1 LQQFGTIP
9 HQDWPSGVY
18 FLAPA
23 LRTAI
28 VAINQLPQNDE
39 TLWLRLLGKGQTQ
52 NKAIEEVLAFNRED
66 PRRSSI
72 LRLLASWKVSIEVT
86 RQVEAE
92 EEAFLMAL
100 SQAYLEWEQATEQRG
115 RQEEGLSFVLRLL
128 PHRIGEIPP
137 EIEAQIR
144 TLSLTQ
150 LEELGEA
157 LLGFSQLSDLQDW
170 LRP

>member
-1 LQQFGTIP
+1 
-9 HQDWPSGVY
+9 
-18 FLAPA
+18 
-23 LRTAI
+23 
-28 VAINQLPQNDE
+28 
-39 TLWLRLLGKGQTQ
+39 
-52 NKAIEEVLAFNRED
+52 
-66 PRRSSI
+66 
-72 LRLLASWKVSIEVT
+72 
-86 RQVEAE
+86 
-92 EEAFLMAL
+92 MAL
-100 SQAYLEWEQATEQRG
+100 SQAYLEWEQATEQRGEQRGRQEG

-157 LLGFSQLSDLQDW
+157 LLSFSQLSDLQDW